1 MLYKNRVLPFG
12 GTRFLYLID
21 AECFVR
27 QAVLVAAGDEE
38 EVAEGVGLQ
47 AEDVRVVAGGDAEF
61 LAERLGVHRDVACG
75 DLGAW
80 ICGACCLD
88 RAFVKRQNA

>member
-12 GTRFLYLID
+12 GTRFLYLAD

-27 QAVLVAAGDEE
+27 HAVLVAAGDDE

-47 AEDVRVVAGGDAEF
+47 AEYMGVFAGGDA
-61 LAERLGVHRDVACG
+61 
-75 DLGAW
+75 
-80 ICGACCLD
+80 
-88 RAFVKRQNA
+88 